1 MNVKQ
6 LISEAFSAQKYSYSP
21 YSGCKVGAALL
32 CTDGTVVKGCNI
44 ENASYS
50 PSNCAERTAF
60 FNAVSQGQRSFRAI
74 AIVGNNGEDQFF
86 YPCGVCRQIM
96 KEFCADDFTVIVAKS
111 VDEYKEFKLSELL
124 PYSFE
129 KEDVL

>member
-1 MNVKQ
+1 

-21 YSGCKVGAALL
+21 YSSCKVGAALL
-32 CTDGTVVKGCNI
+32 CSDGSVFKGCNI
-44 ENASYS
+44 ENAAFS

-60 FNAVSQGQRSFRAI
+60 FNAISHGERSFRAI
-74 AIVGNNGEDQFF
+74 AIVGNNGTDEYF

-96 KEFCADDFTVIVAKS
+96 NEFCNDDFSVIVAKS
-111 VDEYKEFKLSELL
+111 VDDYKEFKLSELL
-124 PYSFE
+124 PFGFD